1 MRIVVIYNG
10 PKLPTDDFEAAN
22 TALVDLE
29 KRLRERGVVF
39 CTNRA
44 QLGSAAAVNAE
55 RYRLEALISNDEEIE
70 FAQDVLDAI
79 ECTEEDF
86 ELGQDMPLLP
96 ALVIVK
102 NLTEEQKSVVSDV
115 ISATIVA
122 DRVITLEEAVVFDYV
137 SELTGIDDILDKDER
152 EHKESLN
159 DLASEAD

>member
-1 MRIVVIYNG
+1 MEKQAVISLMIG
-10 PKLPTDDFEAAN
+10 IIEA
-22 TALVDLE
+22 D
-29 KRLRERGVVF
+29 GW
-39 CTNRA
+39 
-44 QLGSAAAVNAE
+44 
-55 RYRLEALISNDEEIE
+55 IDDEEIE

-102 NLTEEQKSVVSDV
+102 NLTDEQKSVVSDV

-122 DRVITLEEAVVFDYV
+122 DRIITLEEAVVFDYV

-152 EHKESLN
+152 EQKESLN

>member
-1 MRIVVIYNG
+1 MEFTSMEKQAVISLMVG
-10 PKLPTDDFEAAN
+10 IIEA
-22 TALVDLE
+22 D
-29 KRLRERGVVF
+29 GW
-39 CTNRA
+39 
-44 QLGSAAAVNAE
+44 
-55 RYRLEALISNDEEIE
+55 IDDEEIE

-96 ALVIVK
+96 ALVFVK

>member
-1 MRIVVIYNG
+1 MEFTSMEKQAVISLMIG
-10 PKLPTDDFEAAN
+10 IIEA
-22 TALVDLE
+22 D
-29 KRLRERGVVF
+29 GW
-39 CTNRA
+39 
-44 QLGSAAAVNAE
+44 
-55 RYRLEALISNDEEIE
+55 IDDEEIE

-137 SELTGIDDILDKDER
+137 SELTGIDDILDKEAG
-152 EHKESLN
+152 EKKESLN

>member
-1 MRIVVIYNG
+1 MEFTSMEKQAVISLMVG
-10 PKLPTDDFEAAN
+10 IIEA
-22 TALVDLE
+22 D
-29 KRLRERGVVF
+29 GW
-39 CTNRA
+39 
-44 QLGSAAAVNAE
+44 
-55 RYRLEALISNDEEIE
+55 IDDEEIE